1 MFVICEIF
9 LKACIPGL
17 VCSDSRDTSMDE
29 SSETT
34 SVRAKEPD
42 WGRYGLSEGV
52 DVTPDDDLVHGPH
65 DGEQNELFREDSVS
79 DVTVSIYSLFLQVF

>member
-1 MFVICEIF
+1 
-9 LKACIPGL
+9 
-17 VCSDSRDTSMDE
+17 MDE

-52 DVTPDDDLVHGPH
+52 DVTADDALVHGPH

-79 DVTVSIYSLFLQVF
+79 DVTMSIYYLGFL